1 MMIKKVLISIV
12 FILCLV
18 GLWQLIVFL
27 QIWPDYVLPSPL
39 TVMATLAKNLENGH
53 ILQAIAI
60 SLKRIAIGYSA
71 SILLGFL
78 IGISCGGI
86 SLIDDTI
93 GTLVLGFQSLPSIA
107 WLPLAVLWFGLN
119 DKAVIFVVLIGSVF
133 SMAIS
138 VRLGIKSVPNLLRQV
153 GMTFG
158 ATRFQMYR
166 HIILPS
172 IVPSTVQGLKLG
184 WSFAWR
190 SLMAGELLVAGLG
203 LGQML
208 TMGRDLNDMSLV
220 MSVML
225 VIVAI
230 GLVVDR
236 VIFARLESWV
246 KERWV

>member
-1 MMIKKVLISIV
+1 MSRRILIPSV
-12 FILCLV
+12 FVLCLV
-18 GLWQLIVFL
+18 GLWQLIVWL
-27 QIWPDYVLPSPL
+27 QIWPDYVLPSPV
-39 TVMATLAKNLENGH
+39 TVMGTLAKNLENGR

-60 SLKRIAIGYSA
+60 SLRRIAIGYSI
-71 SILLGFL
+71 SLLLGFM
-78 IGISCGGI
+78 IGVCCGGI
-86 SLIDDTI
+86 TLVDETVGI
-93 GTLVLGFQSLPSIA
+93 LVLGFQSLPSIA

-119 DKAVIFVVLIGSVF
+119 DTAVIFVVLIGSVF

-138 VRLGIKSVPNLLRQV
+138 VRLGVKSVPSVLRQV

-172 IVPSTVQGLKLG
+172 IIPSTVQGLKLG

-230 GLVVDR
+230 GLIVDR
-236 VIFARLESWV
+236 VIFAKLESWV